1 MIGYVYKRELAY
13 SMRQDSQG
21 RWNPKSRNISMV
33 QGKDREADQLIA
45 TLRKRN
51 IFFFFN
57 AMKPAKYDMN
67 ELASVKHVSIWANI
81 FSLVMNK

>member
-1 MIGYVYKRELAY
+1 MYTSVNWRIRCVRTAKEGGIP
-13 SMRQDSQG
+13 SQEIYQWFKEKIAKQINLSQ
-21 RWNPKSRNISMV
+21 RFVSEIS
-33 QGKDREADQLIA
+33 
-45 TLRKRN
+45 
-51 IFFFFN
+51 FFFFN